1 MIPTTPPKPNKANG
15 HQQERNSHVH
25 PVLQDTIN
33 SFSTIFGR
41 DGKEFMDDIK
51 SITDDYASNHPEKIK
66 KP

>member
-1 MIPTTPPKPNKANG
+1 MIPTTVTPKPNQP
-15 HQQERNSHVH
+15 QQERNSHVH

-41 DGKEFMDDIK
+41 DGKDFADDIK
-51 SITDDYASNHPEKIK
+51 SITDDCEKNHLDKIK